1 MNASAAR
8 WWAVRRAR
16 ERRLA
21 KVQITQALDGRTAVA
36 RAFGPVYGRPTWNVG
51 TWEVKD
57 LGPAREPQSFTDE
70 CDVSVLSGGWTD
82 PFASV
87 REDRS

>member
-16 ERRLA
+16 DNRLA
-21 KVQITQALDGRTAVA
+21 RVQITQALDGRTAVA

-57 LGPAREPQSFTDE
+57 LGPACGPRSSTDE
-70 CDVSVLSGGWTD
+70 SGVSVLSDGWAD

-87 REDRS
+87 KGGRL